1 VPVRLRLAEKRAS
14 IEFLVVDQ
22 RLLKALYRGE
32 KVAGCI
38 EQMDYEILL
47 KNATFKETSH
57 YINEH
62 ANKVYYV
69 GPGFKVFD
77 RRLIGIPP
85 VPVGVG
91 PSYIMLTYVKP
102 CYGSFVLK
110 LPRDEE
116 EVARI
121 VAEDKKY
128 KAKRKNVG

>member
-1 VPVRLRLAEKRAS
+1 
-14 IEFLVVDQ
+14 
-22 RLLKALYRGE
+22 
-32 KVAGCI
+32 VAGCI

-47 KNATFKETSH
+47 KNATFKQTLR
-57 YINEH
+57 YISEN

-77 RRLIGIPP
+77 RRLIGLPP
-85 VPVGVG
+85 VPIGIG

-102 CYGSFVLK
+102 CHGSFVLK
-110 LPRDEE
+110 LPRDEK

-128 KAKRKNVG
+128 KDKHKIVG

>member
-1 VPVRLRLAEKRAS
+1 M
-14 IEFLVVDQ
+14 
-22 RLLKALYRGE
+22 
-32 KVAGCI
+32 AGCI

-47 KNATFKETSH
+47 KNATFKDTLH
-57 YINEH
+57 YIIEH

-77 RRLIGIPP
+77 RRLIGLPP
-85 VPVGVG
+85 VPIGIG

-102 CYGSFVLK
+102 CHGSFVLK

-128 KAKRKNVG
+128 KDKHKSVR